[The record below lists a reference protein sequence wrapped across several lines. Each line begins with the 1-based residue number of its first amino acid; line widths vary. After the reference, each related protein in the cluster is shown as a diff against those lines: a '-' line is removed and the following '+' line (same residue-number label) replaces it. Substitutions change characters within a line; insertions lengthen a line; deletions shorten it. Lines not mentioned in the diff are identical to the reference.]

1 MVHNSR
7 LNATV
12 QPESGRS
19 LHSALALISIPQ
31 TAKPPLYILRMLP
44 GTRGAR
50 VSELYHI
57 VVRSFCPSSPLTFGI
72 YSSWS
77 CDNFQ
82 NGWPGAKYLY
92 HLMERKACC
101 QHCIFVAFSL
111 FQFGFDFV
119 AVYGFQEIVAF
130 WLSLATSM

>member
-1 MVHNSR
+1 VR
-7 LNATV
+7 RDGGLEAAALLL
-12 QPESGRS
+12 QPWD
-19 LHSALALISIPQ
+19 ALDPPE
-31 TAKPPLYILRMLP
+31 PPL
-44 GTRGAR
+44 TW
-50 VSELYHI
+50 VSELYHV
-57 VVRSFCPSSPLTFGI
+57 VVRSFCPGSPLTFGI

-92 HLMERKACC
+92 HLMERKAYC